1 MASGAQGNDEVI
13 LRQVNC
19 KYMRCWTK
27 GDAFN
32 SHFGNSAV
40 SGDAKL

>member
-1 MASGAQGNDEVI
+1 MASGAQRHDEVI

-19 KYMRCWTK
+19 KYMRFWTK

-32 SHFGNSAV
+32 SHFENNAD